1 MGDSAVWTST
11 PIAVS
16 LRRVLC
22 YALENGFNHEGRI
35 IHWIAIS
42 ASGLFYCSH
51 LTGL

>member
-16 LRRVLC
+16 LRRVWC
-22 YALENGFNHEGRI
+22 YAFEVGSIHEGRI
-35 IHWIAIS
+35 NHWIAIS